1 MALRA
6 WSISNKRFGDSN
18 IKATVTYGTNRANA
32 YTIAES
38 ALNLRTIQIR
48 DKVREADGSVTY
60 ALNKEATQAAQEKQR
75 LICEQF
81 QDWIFKEPTRRQR
94 LVSMYNTKFNCLRP
108 REYDGSHLHFPGMN
122 PEITLRPHQRNAI
135 AHVLYGNNVLL
146 AHEVGAGKTFEMV
159 ASAMEKKRL
168 GLCSK
173 TLIVVPNHLT
183 EQMAAEA
190 LLLYPNAEILV
201 ARKTD
206 FEKANRKSS
215 VPASP
220 PATLISSSSDTVS
233 LKKSRF
239 PLNASRCTCKS
250 RSMMWW
256 SRQPASRRHAPKTLP
271 SSRWNA

>member
-1 MALRA
+1 MDALQQVQPKDLEASEISVRLGA
-6 WSISNKRFGDSN
+6 TWIPTEDVQDFLSELLDAPYLTRRIVKVNFAAVTGEWSISNKRFGDSN

-146 AHEVGAGKTFEMV
+146 AHEVGAGK
-159 ASAMEKKRL
+159 SATR
-168 GLCSK
+168 S
-173 TLIVVPNHLT
+173 
-183 EQMAAEA
+183 Q
-190 LLLYPNAEILV
+190 
-201 ARKTD
+201 
-206 FEKANRKSS
+206 
-215 VPASP
+215 
-220 PATLISSSSDTVS
+220 
-233 LKKSRF
+233 LKKLRAGQ
-239 PLNASRCTCKS
+239 LV
-250 RSMMWW
+250 
-256 SRQPASRRHAPKTLP
+256 
-271 SSRWNA
+271 